1 MTEEIELL
9 YKYAEMVVNDLICNT
24 LPLQVNPGY
33 GLNKKFQ
40 IMLAIS
46 ANTASKKTIA
56 WWMINRQIDSR
67 PVAGKGGFR
76 DKYVSRT
83 YNSVQDK
90 AQWFKDKVGGLPTG
104 SQHETAAVGE

>member
-1 MTEEIELL
+1 
-9 YKYAEMVVNDLICNT
+9 
-24 LPLQVNPGY
+24 
-33 GLNKKFQ
+33 
-40 IMLAIS
+40 
-46 ANTASKKTIA
+46 
-56 WWMINRQIDSR
+56 MINRQIDSR